1 MKFFRKF
8 NFQFIIILTTK
19 ILFFRKVVCLLQ
31 SRSLTYYLGSKICI
45 TLADIVYI
53 MIITTHMY
61 ITTKS
66 ATLTALFPLAQ
77 VITNLIANTSA
88 PLIMNRFS
96 SYSLLFTLQW
106 TKTVLLF
113 LLMILFPALSS
124 NVVTLFIF
132 IFFISLCSGW
142 SAPLLYGIL
151 PRLTRKEQLVK
162 VNSIFSFSTQ
172 IAQAAAYS
180 FTSVI
185 VLLIDATS
193 TLMMN
198 NILMIFGCV
207 ALHLSLRSIH
217 TERVIEPSSS
227 KGAALLEG
235 WRLLFQNPS
244 LRIVTCMDLIETF
257 AGTIW
262 IGAIT
267 MAYVTT
273 VLHKGEEWWGYIN
286 TSYYV
291 GTLIGGI
298 LAWKMST
305 YIQNNLIRSMAIGSL
320 MFSILT
326 FLYGMTSSGF
336 IALFLCVLMGPCY
349 QIRDISQTTVL
360 QSSVAPT
367 LLSKMYTA
375 HGAILSTA
383 SGLSMLSVGIITDL
397 FGVRTIYILASFLIL
412 CSACLSFNLLK
423 YDKTEKKDISL
434 IMNKINRTGIPV
446 LFILFMIS

>member
-1 MKFFRKF
+1 MQK
-8 NFQFIIILTTK
+8 
-19 ILFFRKVVCLLQ
+19 
-31 SRSLTYYLGSKICI
+31 RSLTYYLGSKICI
-45 TLADIVYI
+45 TLADIVYV

-66 ATLTALFPLAQ
+66 ATLTALFPLLQ

-88 PLIMNRFS
+88 PLIMNRFP

-106 TKTVLLF
+106 IKTALLF
-113 LLMILFPALSS
+113 LLMILFLVLST
-124 NVVTLFIF
+124 NIVALFIF

-151 PRLTRKEQLVK
+151 PRLTPKEKLVK

-185 VLLIDATS
+185 VLLIGASS

-207 ALHLSLRSIH
+207 ALHFSLRSIH
-217 TERVIEPSSS
+217 TERVIEPSS

-235 WRLLFQNPS
+235 WKLLFQNPS
-244 LRIVTCMDLIETF
+244 LRTVTCMDLIETF

-273 VLHKGEEWWGYIN
+273 ALHKGEEWWGYIN

-291 GTLIGGI
+291 GTLIGGL
-298 LAWKMST
+298 LAWKMSP

-320 MFSILT
+320 LFSILT

-336 IALFLCVLMGPCY
+336 IALFLCILMGPCY

-360 QSSVAPT
+360 QSSVAPS

-375 HGAILSTA
+375 HGALLSTA

-397 FGVRTIYILASFLIL
+397 FGVRTIYILASILIL

-423 YDKTEKKDISL
+423 YDKTKQENMSL
-434 IMNKINRTGIPV
+434 
-446 LFILFMIS
+446 

>member
-1 MKFFRKF
+1 MR
-8 NFQFIIILTTK
+8 N
-19 ILFFRKVVCLLQ
+19 
-31 SRSLTYYLGSKICI
+31 RSIAYYLNSKICI

-53 MIITTHMY
+53 MIITTHIY
-61 ITTKS
+61 ISTKS
-66 ATLTALFPLAQ
+66 ATITALFPLLQ
-77 VITNLIANTSA
+77 VITNLIANISA
-88 PLIMNRFS
+88 PLIMNRFP
-96 SYSLLFTLQW
+96 SYKLLYTLQW
-106 TKTVLLF
+106 LKAALF
-113 LLMILFPALSS
+113 LLLMILFPVLSTNILALL
-124 NVVTLFIF
+124 TF
-132 IFFISLCSGW
+132 IFFISLCNGW

-151 PRLTRKEQLVK
+151 PRLTPKENLVK
-162 VNSIFSFSTQ
+162 VNSIFSFLTQ
-172 IAQAAAYS
+172 IVQAAAYS
-180 FTSVI
+180 FTSII
-185 VLLIDATS
+185 VLLIGASS
-193 TLMMN
+193 TLMIN
-198 NILMIFGCV
+198 NILMILGCV
-207 ALHLSLRSIH
+207 ALHFSLRSIH
-217 TERVIEPSSS
+217 TERVTEPSSS
-227 KGAALLEG
+227 NSAVLLEG

-244 LRIVTCMDLIETF
+244 LRTVTIMDLIETF

-273 VLHKGEEWWGYIN
+273 ALHKGEDWWGYIN

-305 YIQNNLIRSMAIGSL
+305 YIQKNLIRSMAIGSL

-360 QSSVAPT
+360 QSSVTPS

-375 HGAILSTA
+375 HGALLSTA
-383 SGLSMLSVGIITDL
+383 SGLSMLSVGVITDM
-397 FGVRTIYILASFLIL
+397 FGVRTIYIIAAFLIL

-423 YDKTEKKDISL
+423 YHKTEQNDISL
-434 IMNKINRTGIPV
+434 
-446 LFILFMIS
+446 

>member
-1 MKFFRKF
+1 M
-8 NFQFIIILTTK
+8 
-19 ILFFRKVVCLLQ
+19 CLLQ
-31 SRSLTYYLGSKICI
+31 QRSLTYYLGSKICI

-66 ATLTALFPLAQ
+66 ATLTALFPLLQ

-106 TKTVLLF
+106 SKTALLILLMLLF
-113 LLMILFPALSS
+113 PVLST
-124 NVVTLFIF
+124 NIVTLLIF

-151 PRLTRKEQLVK
+151 PRLTPKENLVK

-172 IAQAAAYS
+172 IAQTAAYS

-185 VLLIDATS
+185 VLLIGATS
-193 TLMMN
+193 TLVLN
-198 NILMIFGCV
+198 NILMIFGYV
-207 ALHLSLRSIH
+207 ALHFSLRSIH
-217 TERVIEPSSS
+217 SERVIGPSSS
-227 KGAALLEG
+227 KAAALLEG
-235 WRLLFQNPS
+235 WKLLFQNPA
-244 LRIVTCMDLIETF
+244 LRTVTCMDLIETF

-273 VLHKGEEWWGYIN
+273 SLHKGEEWWGYIN
-286 TSYYV
+286 TSYYI
-291 GTLIGGI
+291 GTLIGGL

-360 QSSVAPT
+360 QSSVEPT

-375 HGAILSTA
+375 HGALLSTA
-383 SGLSMLSVGIITDL
+383 SGISMLSVGIITDM
-397 FGVRTIYILASFLIL
+397 FGVRTIYIIAAFLIL
-412 CSACLSFNLLK
+412 CSACLSFSLLK
-423 YDKTEKKDISL
+423 YHKTDQKNIS
-434 IMNKINRTGIPV
+434 M
-446 LFILFMIS
+446 

>member
-1 MKFFRKF
+1 MPK
-8 NFQFIIILTTK
+8 
-19 ILFFRKVVCLLQ
+19 
-31 SRSLTYYLGSKICI
+31 RSLTYYLGSKICI

-53 MIITTHMY
+53 MIITTHIY

-66 ATLTALFPLAQ
+66 ATITALFPLLQ

-88 PLIMNRFS
+88 PLIMNRFP
-96 SYSLLFTLQW
+96 SYSLLYTLQW
-106 TKTVLLF
+106 IKTALLI
-113 LLMILFPALSS
+113 LLMILFPILSTNISALLTF
-124 NVVTLFIF
+124 VI
-132 IFFISLCSGW
+132 FISLCSGW
-142 SAPLLYGIL
+142 SAPLLYAVI
-151 PRLTRKEQLVK
+151 PRLTPQEKLVK
-162 VNSIFSFSTQ
+162 VNSVFSFSTQ
-172 IAQAAAYS
+172 IIQAAAYS
-180 FTSVI
+180 FTSII
-185 VLLIDATS
+185 VLLIGVTS
-193 TLMMN
+193 TLMIN
-198 NILMIFGCV
+198 NILMIFGCIT
-207 ALHLSLRSIH
+207 LHLSLQSIQA
-217 TERVIEPSSS
+217 ERVAEPTSS
-227 KGAALLEG
+227 KTTALLEG
-235 WRLLFQNPS
+235 WKLSFQHPS
-244 LRIVTCMDLIETF
+244 LRIVTIMDLIETF

-273 VLHKGEEWWGYIN
+273 VLHKGEDWWGYIN

-305 YIQNNLIRSMAIGSL
+305 YIQKNLIRSMAIGSL

-360 QSSVAPT
+360 QSSVTPS

-375 HGAILSTA
+375 HGALLSTA
-383 SGLSMLSVGIITDL
+383 SGLSMLSVGIITDM
-397 FGVRTIYILASFLIL
+397 FGVRTIYIIAAFLIL

-423 YDKTEKKDISL
+423 YQKTEQKDISL
-434 IMNKINRTGIPV
+434 
-446 LFILFMIS
+446 

>member
-1 MKFFRKF
+1 
-8 NFQFIIILTTK
+8 
-19 ILFFRKVVCLLQ
+19 
-31 SRSLTYYLGSKICI
+31 
-45 TLADIVYI
+45 

-66 ATLTALFPLAQ
+66 ATLTALFPLLQ

-88 PLIMNRFS
+88 PLIMNRFP

-106 TKTVLLF
+106 IKTALLF
-113 LLMILFPALSS
+113 LLMILFPVLST
-124 NVVTLFIF
+124 NIVVLFIF

-151 PRLTRKEQLVK
+151 PRLTPKEKLVK

-185 VLLIDATS
+185 VLLIGASS

-207 ALHLSLRSIH
+207 ALHFSLRSIH
-217 TERVIEPSSS
+217 TERVIEPSS
-227 KGAALLEG
+227 KGDTLLEG
-235 WRLLFQNPS
+235 WKLLFQNPF
-244 LRIVTCMDLIETF
+244 LRTVTCMDLIETF

-273 VLHKGEEWWGYIN
+273 VLHKGEEWWGFIN

-291 GTLIGGI
+291 GTLIGGL

-320 MFSILT
+320 LFSILT
-326 FLYGMTSSGF
+326 FLYGITSSGF
-336 IALFLCVLMGPCY
+336 IALFLCILMGPCY

-360 QSSVAPT
+360 QSSVAPS

-375 HGAILSTA
+375 HGALLSTA

-397 FGVRTIYILASFLIL
+397 FGVRTIYILASTLIL

-423 YDKTEKKDISL
+423 YDKTKQKNMSL
-434 IMNKINRTGIPV
+434 
-446 LFILFMIS
+446 